1 MKKIL
6 IIMCIVFA
14 IVCCFYAC
22 FAPEK
27 YVCDIDKVDSI
38 QIVRLDDV
46 VEYEYEY
53 TVLSEISDCDTFV
66 SRLNKMDRSVNWGE
80 PSVLYLQYIV
90 IKVNYINGDVDWIH
104 HNAQSFDRSG
114 VSQTGYFFFDK
125 EQFESLISDYMNNQ
139 SCFRYMA
146 I

>member
-6 IIMCIVFA
+6 FILCTTVIIS
-14 IVCCFYAC
+14 CCFYAC
-22 FAPEK
+22 FAPEE

-46 VEYEYEY
+46 VEYEFEY

-66 SRLNKMDRSVNWGE
+66 SRLNKMERSVNWGE

-104 HNAQSFDRSG
+104 HSAQSFDRSG
-114 VSQTGYFFFDK
+114 VTRTGYFFFDK
-125 EQFESLISDYMNNQ
+125 EQFESLISDY
-139 SCFRYMA
+139 S
-146 I
+146 